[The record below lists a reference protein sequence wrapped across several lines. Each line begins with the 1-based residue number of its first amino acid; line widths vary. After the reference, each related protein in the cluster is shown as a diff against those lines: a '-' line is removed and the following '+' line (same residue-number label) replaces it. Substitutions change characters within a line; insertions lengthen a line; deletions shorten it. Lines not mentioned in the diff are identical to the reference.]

1 MGQSILGSLIPG
13 MGGGMSAQS
22 SSPASSGP
30 QFMNPAQKVAYV
42 MQAMR
47 NPAAFVKQQFPDIP
61 DEISNDPD
69 AILNYLQKTRGISS
83 DQIQQLSGQLFGNGT
98 MR

>member
-13 MGGGMSAQS
+13 ADANPSPTMSG
-22 SSPASSGP
+22 GP
-30 QFMNPAQKVAYV
+30 QFANPAQKVAYI

-47 NPAAFVKQQFPDIP
+47 NPAAFMKQQFPDIP
-61 DEISNDPD
+61 DNIVNNPEEVLS
-69 AILNYLQKTRGISS
+69 YLQRTRGISNE
-83 DQIQQLSGQLFGNGT
+83 QIQQLSGQLFGNGM

>member
-13 MGGGMSAQS
+13 MNGASPIQS
-22 SSPASSGP
+22 PLPNQAGP
-30 QFMNPAQKVAYV
+30 QFANPMQKIAYV

-61 DEISNDPD
+61 DEISNNPD
-69 AILNYLQKTRGISS
+69 AIMEYLQRTRGISPE
-83 DQIQQLSGQLFGNGT
+83 QIQQLSGQLFGNGM